1 MLLNAQQ
8 IEQLLQRYWDAET
21 TVDEERQLRQF
32 FNGNDVPQHLIRYKD
47 LFVYEEF
54 MQQDHL
60 DEDFDERVL
69 KQVEVLVVKAKSVSI
84 FSRLAPIAKAAAAV
98 AMLLA
103 LGNLAERTL
112 LQDYHQMAVNDTIG
126 QQIISPS
133 VALGDEA
140 ESDELQKKDSLSR
153 QLKNIEQQ
161 EKIRK

>member
-1 MLLNAQQ
+1 MNAQQ

-32 FNGNDVPQHLIRYKD
+32 FNGNDVPQHLMRYKD

-69 KQVEVLVVKAKSVSI
+69 KQVEMLVVKAKSVSI

-98 AMLLA
+98 AILLA